1 MSSTIGVQN
10 IAHTNG
16 TNAMTVDSSGRVLQP
31 TKPAF
36 MARGYGSLNT
46 ASSLTV
52 NSITPASS
60 IQIAKS
66 FTIVD
71 VNVGSS

>member
-1 MSSTIGVQN
+1 MSSKLGVQN

-16 TNAMTVDSSGRVLQP
+16 TNAMTIDSSGRVLQP

-36 MARGYGSLNT
+36 MARGFGSLHT

-52 NSITPASS
+52 NSITCLLYTSPSPRDGLLSRMPSS
-60 IQIAKS
+60 A
-66 FTIVD
+66 
-71 VNVGSS
+71 